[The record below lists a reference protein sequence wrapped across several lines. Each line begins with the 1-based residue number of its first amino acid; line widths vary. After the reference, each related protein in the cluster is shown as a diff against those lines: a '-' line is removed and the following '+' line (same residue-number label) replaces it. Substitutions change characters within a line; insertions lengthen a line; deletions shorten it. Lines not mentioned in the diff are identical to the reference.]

1 MILHLVSRVFLC
13 SCVAGQLDCA
23 ACYARI
29 AAGAAR
35 AYPYD
40 LGVALFFLLGALL
53 TDITLRI
60 CITSQKKSF
69 LSGIA
74 KLPLPPPPNLGTL
87 YKILVFDNFVIRV
100 GASPPAI
107 YQTLPLG
114 SKSSIFDQIW
124 SIYLM

>member
-1 MILHLVSRVFLC
+1 MILHFVSRVFLC

-40 LGVALFFLLGALL
+40 LGVALFFIKKREQLGALL

-60 CITSQKKSF
+60 CITSQKKFSF
-69 LSGIA
+69 GHCQITSPPSPQFGQLVQNSGI
-74 KLPLPPPPNLGTL
+74 
-87 YKILVFDNFVIRV
+87 
-100 GASPPAI
+100 
-107 YQTLPLG
+107 
-114 SKSSIFDQIW
+114 
-124 SIYLM
+124 